1 MAERVVIAVAK
12 SSEKKRMP
20 VDDFLW
26 GAGLVFVL
34 ALSLLAIGPLFAALP
49 KPSTIPTVT
58 ITCPQGNVES
68 CVFSPSALSVQSGR
82 SLLVSSQGTYSHT
95 FTSRLTVA
103 AGDPPEP
110 LFHLDLNGED
120 AKALQI
126 TYQPGAYEY
135 FCKFHSWMTGSIT
148 IA

>member
-1 MAERVVIAVAK
+1 VAK
-12 SSEKKRMP
+12 SSQKQGTP

-58 ITCPQGNVES
+58 IACPQSNIES
-68 CVFSPSALSVQSGR
+68 CVFSPSTLTVQPGG

-95 FTSRLTVA
+95 FTSRQTVPA
-103 AGDPPEP
+103 LDPPEP
-110 LFHLDLNGED
+110 VFHLDLNGAD

-126 TYQPGAYEY
+126 IYRSGTYEY

-148 IA
+148 IT